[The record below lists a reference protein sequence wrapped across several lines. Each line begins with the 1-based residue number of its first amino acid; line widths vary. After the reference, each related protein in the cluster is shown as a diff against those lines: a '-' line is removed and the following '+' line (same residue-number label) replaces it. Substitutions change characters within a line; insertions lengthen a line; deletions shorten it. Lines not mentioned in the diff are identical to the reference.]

1 MTAQT
6 QKKKIQQ
13 EDIIDN
19 MTTEENKTEPV
30 EQKPEVAALDE
41 DKLAKLKARL
51 AAKEKETEV
60 QNNPATKREKSINF
74 GVIGSGQCGS
84 KLAETWYKLG
94 CDAIAI
100 NTAQHDLRYIEI
112 PESNKLLMEH
122 GLGGAAK
129 ELEIGKAAAEK
140 YRDKIA
146 ELVSNQLAD
155 AQVLILALSLGGG
168 SGAGSCEPLVD
179 VLSAM
184 GKPLVVMT
192 VLPMDSEDAQ
202 VKMNSLQTLA
212 KLAKFTQSK
221 KINNLIV
228 VDNAKIESI
237 YNNISQID
245 FFSVA
250 NKAIVEPIDAFNTL
264 SAMSSPV
271 KPLDSMEFAKLFVD
285 GEGLC
290 VYGML
295 KVSNYKEEDAIAIA
309 MIDNLNSNLL
319 ASGFDLK
326 QTKYGGVIIT
336 ANSKVWKEI
345 PAAHMNYALALVNEQ
360 CGDPEAVFK
369 GIYVNDNIA
378 EDCVVI
384 YSMFSGLSLPQS
396 RIEQLKK
403 ETAAFATSHKEK
415 NTQRNLSLDLNTGT
429 DQTITKVQEIKN
441 KIAQK
446 TSAFGKLTSSTIID
460 RRKQ

>member
-1 MTAQT
+1 MSVQT
-6 QKKKIQQ
+6 QKELIKQ
-13 EDIIDN
+13 EDIIND
-19 MTTEENKTEPV
+19 MTNEENKPA
-30 EQKPEVAALDE
+30 EQKPEQAALDE
-41 DKLAKLKARL
+41 DRLAKLKARL
-51 AAKEKETEV
+51 AAKEKEAEV
-60 QNNPATKREKSINF
+60 VKSNVATREKSINF
-74 GVIGSGQCGS
+74 GVIGSGQSGS
-84 KLAETWYKLG
+84 RIAESFYKLG
-94 CDAIAI
+94 YDAVVC
-100 NTAQHDLRYIEI
+100 NTAAQDLKYIEL
-112 PESNKLLMEH
+112 PESNKLHMIH

-129 ELEIGKAAAEK
+129 EMSIGQQAAEK
-140 YRDKIA
+140 YKEQIK
-146 ELVSNQLAD
+146 EMVTNQLAD
-155 AQVLILALSLGGG
+155 AQVIIFTISLGGG
-168 SGAGSCEPLVD
+168 SGAGSCEPIID
-179 VLSAM
+179 VLSTI
-184 GKPLVVMT
+184 GKPLVVIT

-202 VKMNSLQTLA
+202 VKMNSLQTLS
-212 KLAKFTQSK
+212 KLAKFTQNK

-237 YNNISQID
+237 YHNVSQID
-245 FFSVA
+245 FFSTA

-264 SAMSSPV
+264 SAMDSPV

-285 GEGLC
+285 GEGLS

-336 ANSKVWKEI
+336 ANSKVWKDI

-378 EDCVVI
+378 EDCVII

-415 NTQRNLSLDLNTGT
+415 NTQRNLALDLNTGT

>member
-1 MTAQT
+1 MAVNSKRENLIKEEVIDDMT
-6 QKKKIQQ
+6 
-13 EDIIDN
+13 DIDN
-19 MTTEENKTEPV
+19 KNNTQ
-30 EQKPEVAALDE
+30 EQALNE
-41 DKLAKLKARL
+41 DKMAKLKARL
-51 AAKEKETEV
+51 AVKEKEIEV
-60 QNNPATKREKSINF
+60 QKNTATKREKSINF
-74 GVIGSGQCGS
+74 GVVGSGQAGGRI
-84 KLAETWYKLG
+84 AEAFYKLG
-94 CDAIAI
+94 YDSCVF
-100 NTAQHDLRYIEI
+100 NTAQQDLKFIEL
-112 PESNKLLMEH
+112 PESNKLHMIH

-129 ELEIGKAAAEK
+129 EMEIGRQAVEK
-140 YRDKIA
+140 YKDQIT
-146 ELVSNQLAD
+146 EMVSNQLAD
-155 AQVLILALSLGGG
+155 SQVLIFALSLGGG
-168 SGAGSCEPLVD
+168 SGAGSCETMVD
-179 VLSAM
+179 ILSTM
-184 GKPLVVMT
+184 GKPLVIIT

-202 VKMNSLQTLA
+202 TKFNALQTLS

-221 KINNLIV
+221 KISNLIV

-237 YNNISQID
+237 YHNVSQID
-245 FFSVA
+245 FFNVA

-264 SAMSSPV
+264 SAMDSPV

-285 GEGLC
+285 GEGLS
-290 VYGML
+290 VYGVL
-295 KVSNYKEEDAIAIA
+295 KVSNYQEEDAIAIA

-336 ANSKVWKEI
+336 ANSKVWKSI
-345 PAAHMNYALALVNEQ
+345 PAAHMNYALALINEQ

-369 GIYVNDNIA
+369 GIYVNDNIT

-396 RIEQLKK
+396 RIDQLKK
-403 ETAAFATSHKEK
+403 ETATFTTSHKDK

-460 RRKQ
+460 RRK